1 MTLSVALGAAALAL
15 FAVFA
20 VLGKRVSNKPLG
32 RLDEDAVYFRAQI
45 TPLAL
50 VFTISGRSRA
60 MTAACLLAITVY
72 AALRLPRWVPLVV
85 TASQIISQT
94 LVEFIKTLYRRIRPD
109 YWLVGLEAGHSYPS
123 GHATT
128 ATVFFLGW
136 AVIAAFGTLPVHAK
150 AAIDAALAL
159 WAAGIMWS
167 RLALGAHYLSDVCG
181 GVLFGAAWICGALA
195 ILAQL
200 SLIPR

>member
-1 MTLSVALGAAALAL
+1 MTRSIALGIASVAL
-15 FAVFA
+15 FAVFIA
-20 VLGKRVSNKPLG
+20 LGRIVSNKPLG

-60 MTAACLLAITVY
+60 MTTACLLAITVY
-72 AALRLPRWVPLVV
+72 AALRLPLWVPLVV
-85 TASQIISQT
+85 TASQILSQT
-94 LVEFIKTLYRRIRPD
+94 LVEFVKTRYRRIRPD

-128 ATVFFLGW
+128 ATIFFLGW
-136 AVIAAFGTLPVHAK
+136 AIVAGLGGLPLHVK

-181 GVLFGAAWICGALA
+181 GVLFGAAWICGLLA
-195 ILAQL
+195 IL
-200 SLIPR
+200 SNITLIPR

>member
-1 MTLSVALGAAALAL
+1 MTPLVALSIASIAL
-15 FAVFA
+15 FAVFV
-20 VLGKRVSNKPLG
+20 VLGRRVSNKPLG

-60 MTAACLLAITVY
+60 MTAACALAITVY
-72 AALRLPRWVPLVV
+72 AALRLPLWIPLIMTV
-85 TASQIISQT
+85 SQILSQT
-94 LVEFIKTLYRRIRPD
+94 AVELVKTRYRRIRPD

-128 ATVFFLGW
+128 ATLFFLGW
-136 AVIAAFGTLPVHAK
+136 AAITSLSSLPLEGK
-150 AAIDAALAL
+150 AALAAAL
-159 WAAGIMWS
+159 VFWAFGIMWS

-181 GVLFGAAWICGALA
+181 GLLFGSAWLCGVAA
-195 ILAQL
+195 ILMQI